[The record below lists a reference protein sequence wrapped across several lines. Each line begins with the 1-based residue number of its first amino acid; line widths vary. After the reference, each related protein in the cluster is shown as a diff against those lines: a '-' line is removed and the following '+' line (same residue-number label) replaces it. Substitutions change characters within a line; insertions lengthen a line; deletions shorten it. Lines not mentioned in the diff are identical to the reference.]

1 MKIKRP
7 ANAAASGENFES
19 VGAPLFAVPVAEAD
33 EPVVDAAW
41 VPEDPEDEAGS
52 KVEVTTAEVGAMEI
66 VAVPSSTSM

>member
-7 ANAAASGENFES
+7 VNATASGENFES
-19 VGAPLFAVPVAEAD
+19 AGAPLFAVPVAEAN
-33 EPVVDAAW
+33 EPAVDAAW

-52 KVEVTTAEVGAMEI
+52 KVEVTTAEVGAIEI